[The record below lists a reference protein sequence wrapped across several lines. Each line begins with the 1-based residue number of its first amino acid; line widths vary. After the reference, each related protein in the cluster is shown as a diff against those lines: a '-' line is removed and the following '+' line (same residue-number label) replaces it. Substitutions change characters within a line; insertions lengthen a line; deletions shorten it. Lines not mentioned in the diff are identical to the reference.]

1 MTWEY
6 TKYSLRHLSSFQ
18 QKSDSLITANHL
30 SAKDFWLI
38 FGAEDAA
45 LLAQGKDDKAK
56 SGEKIGW
63 EAAGVRP
70 LLAYPQVRC
79 HGLRSNAV
87 FCFVRLQVDRSPL
100 SEVLAPWPGGF
111 SFRPGWGA
119 PRNPLYSIFKVH
131 EGRDIYPLIYVLQ
144 VQKRKTDIYFC
155 ELSVNFRFS
164 VDFIIEFFPFD
175 NYPPIYL
182 IAPSKPEN
190 AHLIL
195 WTFCKSEFMI
205 LFTPSYIYW
214 AFERV
219 KRTF

>member
-18 QKSDSLITANHL
+18 QKSDTLITVKHL

-87 FCFVRLQVDRSPL
+87 ICFVRLQVNRSPL
-100 SEVLAPWPGGF
+100 SGVLAPWPGGF
-111 SFRPGWGA
+111 SSRPGWGA
-119 PRNPLYSIFKVH
+119 PRNPLYAIFKVH
-131 EGRDIYPLIYVLQ
+131 ERREIYPLIYVLQ
-144 VQKRKTDIYFC
+144 VQNRKTHICFC
-155 ELSVNFRFS
+155 EL
-164 VDFIIEFFPFD
+164 
-175 NYPPIYL
+175 L
-182 IAPSKPEN
+182 
-190 AHLIL
+190 
-195 WTFCKSEFMI
+195 
-205 LFTPSYIYW
+205 
-214 AFERV
+214 
-219 KRTF
+219 